1 MITYLLAKQA
11 VIYRRSWPQVKKL
24 AAAAV
29 VVANGDIIG
38 HYRELSSLCTLYYHL
53 FEH

>member
-1 MITYLLAKQA
+1 MSFLHVADLGKQA

-29 VVANGDIIG
+29 VANGANMG
-38 HYRELSSLCTLYYHL
+38 HSAEPEAS
-53 FEH
+53 